1 MKKGGKRVYYPMEP
15 EPYKEGIRINSPH
28 YLVKLVDDTSLTYT
42 LAICQYQKSKDIY
55 YTLRVFA
62 TQPFQINELTEPYIP
77 KYSKRIQGEW
87 KETTAGGCSNYQ
99 DTFKNNPVYQII
111 LSSSKDSN
119 SNHIKIELKGPQ
131 Y

>member
-1 MKKGGKRVYYPMEP
+1 MEP

-28 YLVKLVDDTSLTYT
+28 YLVKLVDDTTSTQTQAQAQALTYT

-62 TQPFQINELTEPYIP
+62 TQPFQVSELTEPYLP

-87 KETTAGGCSNYQ
+87 KGVTAGGCSNYQ
-99 DTFKNNPVYQII
+99 DTFKNNPVYQIV
-111 LSSSKDSN
+111 LAKDSS

-131 Y
+131 